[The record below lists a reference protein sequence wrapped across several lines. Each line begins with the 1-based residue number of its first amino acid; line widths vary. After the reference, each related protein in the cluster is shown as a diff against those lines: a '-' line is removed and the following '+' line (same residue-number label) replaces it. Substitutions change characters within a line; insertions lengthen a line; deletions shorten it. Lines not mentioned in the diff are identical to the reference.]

1 MNTSAVARQKL
12 HPVLWTAAISVTLA
26 SLVAVAAMTGLLPKS
41 QASTAPAPV
50 GVAPTAMASPAVQAT
65 VTPAIATAA
74 ADKPAVRRHPVR
86 HAVKQTDKAMAYDA
100 DAYTAARGYP
110 PPTPLAQ
117 ADIPPPPAV
126 CTDCGVIESVHQIAH
141 EGEGSGIGAVAGGV
155 LGGALGNNVGRGNG
169 RTLATLA
176 GIIGGAFAGNK
187 VEKNMHESTHY
198 EITVR
203 FDDGSRHT
211 FTEAIRPPWRAGER
225 VKLNNGALTYE
236 S

>member
-1 MNTSAVARQKL
+1 MNTSATARQKL
-12 HPVLWTAAISVTLA
+12 HPVLWTAAISVTVA

-41 QASTAPAPV
+41 QASTAPTPTE
-50 GVAPTAMASPAVQAT
+50 VAPIAQAAPAVPTAAT
-65 VTPAIATAA
+65 PVIATANA
-74 ADKPAVRRHPVR
+74 EKPAPHTHPVK
-86 HAVKQTDKAMAYDA
+86 HAVKHTDKAMAYDA
-100 DAYTAARGYP
+100 DAYAAARGYP

-117 ADIPPPPAV
+117 ADISPPPTT
-126 CTDCGVIESVHQIAH
+126 CIDCGVIESVRQVAH

-198 EITVR
+198 EVTVR
-203 FDDGSRHT
+203 FDDGSRRT
-211 FTEAIRPPWRAGER
+211 FTEAIRPPWREGER
-225 VKLNNGALTYE
+225 VKLNNGALTYA

>member
-1 MNTSAVARQKL
+1 MNTSAVARQKP
-12 HPVLWTAAISVTLA
+12 HPVLWTAAISVTVA

-41 QASTAPAPV
+41 QASTAPTPT
-50 GVAPTAMASPAVQAT
+50 GVAPIAQAAPAVPTA
-65 VTPAIATAA
+65 VTPVIATATA
-74 ADKPAVRRHPVR
+74 EKPAPRPHPVK
-86 HAVKQTDKAMAYDA
+86 HAVKHTDQAMAYDA
-100 DAYTAARGYP
+100 DAYAAARGYP

-117 ADIPPPPAV
+117 ADIPPPPAT
-126 CTDCGVIESVHQIAH
+126 CTDCGVIESVRQMAH

-203 FDDGSRHT
+203 FDDGSRRT
-211 FTEAIRPPWRAGER
+211 FTEAIRPPWREGER
-225 VKLNNGALTYE
+225 VKLNNGALTYA